1 MHHRSLALVGFV
13 AAAFF
18 NPLAAPLAAQQ
29 DVEGVRIGLTY
40 DPTSKPGIVVLPVAG
55 PAGDSIRTIL
65 QRDFDYGD
73 RINVIG
79 GQGNE
84 LNVPPGAGGAQNYAF
99 YARLGAT
106 GLVEATSAAGGS
118 LRVRVHD
125 VNRQNVARTRT
136 FQLPSTTLSSEWRLA
151 VHAVADE
158 IEAWVTGVRGIA
170 ASRIAYTTNGR
181 IRLVDSDGHVVNTIA
196 GDGIA
201 LSPSWHPT
209 GRFVAFSLLQDDGA
223 RIVIHDVEAGTSRIH
238 PHTRRGT
245 NMVPVFSPDGS
256 NLAYA
261 VADDGGTD
269 IYMTA
274 AFATGPVRRLT
285 VSRGRISTSPTFSP
299 DGRRIAFTTDR
310 VGNPEV
316 YVSGIDGSN
325 PEQLTPFQFGDQ
337 SYRSNPSW
345 SPDNQSV
352 AFQSRVNGVF
362 QIVVQGL
369 RDRRVR
375 QVTSDGQNEDP
386 SWAPDGRHIVFT
398 STRSGSRQLW
408 ILDSETGRARQL
420 TRDAGARLASWSGHL
435 GGRFT
440 AAPQSGGVN

>member
-1 MHHRSLALVGFV
+1 MHLRLLSIAG
-13 AAAFF
+13 
-18 NPLAAPLAAQQ
+18 LAAVALSAVSAAPMSAQ

-40 DPTSKPGIVVLPVAG
+40 DPSSKPGIAVLPVSG
-55 PAGDSIRTIL
+55 PGGDSIRTML

-79 GQGNE
+79 GQGSD
-84 LNVPPGAGGAQNYAF
+84 LDVPVGVGGRPNYALF
-99 YARLGAT
+99 ARLGAS
-106 GLVEATSAAGGS
+106 GIVQAAATAGGG
-118 LRVRVHD
+118 LNVQVHD
-125 VNRQNVARTRT
+125 VAKQNVARTRI
-136 FQLPSTTLSSEWRLA
+136 FQLPSDPLSADWRMG

-170 ASRIAYTTNGR
+170 ASRVAYTSNGR
-181 IRLVDSDGHVVNTIA
+181 IRIVDSDGHLVNTIA

-201 LSPSWHPT
+201 LSPSFHPT
-209 GRFVAFSLLQDDGA
+209 GRFIAFGLLQDDGT
-223 RIVIHDVEAGTSRIH
+223 RIVIHDLGAGTSRVH

-256 NLAYA
+256 NMAYA

-269 IYMTA
+269 LYLA
-274 AFATGPVRRLT
+274 PAFASGPARRLT

-310 VGNPEV
+310 AGNPDV
-316 YVSGIDGSN
+316 YTSGIDGAN
-325 PEQLTPFQFGDQ
+325 PEQLTPFEFGDQ
-337 SYRSNPSW
+337 SYRSNPTW

-352 AFQSRVNGVF
+352 AFQSRIGGRF
-362 QIVVQGL
+362 QIVLLGL

-375 QVTSDGQNEDP
+375 QLTSDGQNEDP
-386 SWAPDGRHIVFT
+386 AFAPDGRHIVFT
-398 STRSGSRQLW
+398 SVRSGAKQLW
-408 ILDSETGRARQL
+408 VLDVETGRTRQL

-435 GGRFT
+435 GGRYT
-440 AAPQSGGVN
+440 AAPQTGGLD

>member
-1 MHHRSLALVGFV
+1 MHHRLFT
-13 AAAFF
+13 AAAVC
-18 NPLAAPLAAQQ
+18 LLVVSAPLGAQ

-40 DPTSKPGIVVLPVAG
+40 DPSAKPGIVVLPVSG
-55 PAGDSIRTIL
+55 PGGDSIRVML

-79 GQGNE
+79 GQGGD
-84 LNVPPGAGGAQNYAF
+84 LNVSPGSDGQPNYAL
-99 YARLGAT
+99 YQRLGAT
-106 GLVEATSAAGGS
+106 GLVEATAMPNGT

-125 VNRQNVARTRT
+125 VTKRAVARTRD
-136 FQLPSTTLSSEWRLA
+136 FQLPSPTFSAEWRMG

-170 ASRIAYTTNGR
+170 ASRIAYTSNGR
-181 IRLVDSDGHVVNTIA
+181 IRVVDSDGYVVTTIA
-196 GDGIA
+196 GDGVA

-209 GRFVAFSLLQDDGA
+209 GRFLAYGLLQDAGS
-223 RIVIHDVEAGTSRIH
+223 RIVIHDLQAGTSRVH
-238 PHTRRGT
+238 PHTRTGV

-269 IYMTA
+269 IYITS
-274 AFATGPVRRLT
+274 AFGSGPTRRIT

-316 YVSGIDGSN
+316 YVVGIDGAN

-337 SYRSNPSW
+337 VYRSNPSW
-345 SPDNQSV
+345 SPDNQAV
-352 AFQSRVNGVF
+352 AFQSRIGGRF
-362 QIVVQGL
+362 QIFSLAL
-369 RDRRVR
+369 RDRQVR
-375 QVTSDGQNEDP
+375 QLTSDGENEDP
-386 SWAPDGRHIVFT
+386 SWAPDGRHLVFT
-398 STRSGSRQLW
+398 STRSGVRQLW
-408 ILDSETGRARQL
+408 VLDVETGRARQL

-435 GGRFT
+435 GGRYT
-440 AAPQSGGVN
+440 ATPQTGGVN